1 MEVRRVRARTQNSSV
16 EQTNDSLTRR
26 VASLTGG
33 GPGIGGAVGVGPA
46 AAGTPVVVLARTV
59 HQLARTGHL
68 VGDAD
73 ESLLAVPA
81 EEGEASQVV
90 AALDAMR
97 RQCGLPKLGIRNRN
111 RVELGGF
118 RDQ

>member
-1 MEVRRVRARTQNSSV
+1 VDQM
-16 EQTNDSLTRR
+16 NDSLARR

-33 GPGIGGAVGVGPA
+33 GPGIGRAVGVGLA
-46 AAGTPVVVLARTV
+46 AAGARVAVLACTV
-59 HQLARTGHL
+59 DQLARTGNL
-68 VGDAD
+68 AGDAG
-73 ESLLAVPA
+73 EPLPAVPA
-81 EEGEASQVV
+81 DEGEASQVV

-111 RVELGGF
+111 RAETGGS

>member
-1 MEVRRVRARTQNSSV
+1 M

-33 GPGIGGAVGVGPA
+33 GPGFGGAVGVGLA
-46 AAGTPVVVLARTV
+46 AAGARVAVLARTV
-59 HQLARTGHL
+59 DQLARTGHL
-68 VGDAD
+68 VGDAG
-73 ESLLAVPA
+73 EPLLAVPA

-90 AALDAMR
+90 TALDAMR
-97 RQCGLPKLGIRNRN
+97 RQCGLPKLGTRNRN
-111 RVELGGF
+111 RVEPGGF